1 MSTINTNG
9 INVNYP
15 VPGENNSTQGF
26 RDNFTSIKTNLNTA
40 GTEITD
46 LQNKVV
52 LKAALNGATINN
64 DMANTLIS
72 NAATRSFRA
81 TTYNLG
87 NALSGT
93 VLVNVAQ
100 ADVQYGNVAGNVT
113 LQFGSWAPTNT
124 ESSLTLRLGFP
135 PSPGNITSNAVI
147 TFPESVVA
155 SNNNFG
161 GTILENFVKVA
172 NAITITAPHNVQQ
185 LEFKLRTL
193 DCGNTITIE
202 PLNRPYQSTQIIKR
216 TPPSTGQ
223 QGDKVGT
230 VCIDTGTS
238 QLVVTGANTDPYF
251 TTSSTSTIYP
261 GLSVTFTGTS
271 LEANVVIG
279 NTYYVRN
286 VVNSTRFTVSS
297 TIGGSNI
304 VIGANATGTT
314 MLLNPVQY
322 MYVAVANYSANAVN
336 RNIDSTT
343 SPNIITV
350 SGSTAN
356 LEVNNPIIFTASGTG
371 SNTANVEIG
380 TVYYINS
387 VSGSDITIS
396 KTRYNGVA
404 GPEYTNITTV
414 TSGNVNI
421 DYTVY
426 DGPDIFRRTTLNP
439 F

>member
-15 VPGENNSTQGF
+15 IPGENNSTQGF
-26 RDNFTSIKTNLNTA
+26 RDNFASIKTNLNTA

-52 LKAALNGATINN
+52 LKAALNGSTINN

-72 NAATRSFRA
+72 NASTRSFRA

-124 ESSLTLRLGFP
+124 ESAITLRLG
-135 PSPGNITSNAVI
+135 ISNSSAVI
-147 TFPESVVA
+147 TFPSQVVA

-161 GTILENFVKVA
+161 GTILENYA
-172 NAITITAPHNVQQ
+172 NIANVITITAPYDVEQ

-202 PLNRPYQSTQIIKR
+202 PINRPYQSTQIVKR

-230 VCIDTGTS
+230 VCIDIGTS

-251 TTSSTSTIYP
+251 TTSSTTTLYP

-271 LEANVVIG
+271 LEANVVVG

-297 TIGGSNI
+297 TVSGSNI
-304 VIGANATGTT
+304 AIGANATGTA

-322 MYVAVANYSANAVN
+322 MYVAVANYSANAFN
-336 RNIDSTT
+336 RNIANTT
-343 SPNIITV
+343 APNIITV

-356 LEVNNPIIFTASGTG
+356 LEVNNPIIFAGNASG
-371 SNTANVEIG
+371 NTANIELD

-387 VSGSDITIS
+387 VSGSNVTIS

-414 TSGNVNI
+414 SSNVNI

>member
-15 VPGENNSTQGF
+15 IPGENNPTQGF
-26 RDNFTSIKTNLNTA
+26 RDNFAAIKTNIDTA

-52 LKAALNGATINN
+52 LKAALNGSTLNN

-72 NAATRSFRA
+72 NASTRSFRA

-87 NALSGT
+87 SALSGT
-93 VLVNVAQ
+93 VLVNVSL
-100 ADVQYGNVAGNVT
+100 ADVQYGTVAGNVT

-124 ESSLTLRLGFP
+124 ESAVTLRLGV
-135 PSPGNITSNAVI
+135 SNSSAII
-147 TFPESVVA
+147 TFPSQVVA

-161 GTILENFVKVA
+161 GTILENYA
-172 NAITITAPHNVQQ
+172 NIANVITITAPHDVEQ

-193 DCGNTITIE
+193 DCGNTISIE
-202 PLNRPYQSTQIIKR
+202 PMNRPYQSTQLIKR

-230 VCIDTGTS
+230 VCIDTGAS

-251 TTSSTSTIYP
+251 TTSNTATFYT
-261 GLSVTFTGTS
+261 GLPVVFTGVS
-271 LEANVVIG
+271 LESNVVVG
-279 NTYYVRN
+279 NTYYIRN
-286 VVNSTRFTVSS
+286 VVSSTQFTVSS
-297 TIGGSNI
+297 TVSGSNI
-304 VIGANATGTT
+304 AIGANATGTT

-322 MYVAVANYSANAVN
+322 MYVAVADYSANAYN
-336 RNIDSTT
+336 RNIANTT

-356 LEVNNPIIFTASGTG
+356 LDVNNPIIFAGNAAG
-371 SNTANVEIG
+371 NTANIQLD

-387 VSGSDITIS
+387 VSGSNITIS
-396 KTRYNGVA
+396 KTRFNGVA

-414 TSGNVNI
+414 GSGNVNI

-426 DGPDIFRRTTLNP
+426 DGPDIFRRTTLNT

>member
-15 VPGENNSTQGF
+15 IPGENNSTQGF
-26 RDNFTSIKTNLNTA
+26 RDNFASIKTNLNTA

-52 LKAALNGATINN
+52 LKAALNGSTINN

-72 NAATRSFRA
+72 NASTRSFRA

-124 ESSLTLRLGFP
+124 ESAITLRLG
-135 PSPGNITSNAVI
+135 ISNSSAVI
-147 TFPESVVA
+147 TFPSQVVA

-161 GTILENFVKVA
+161 GTILENYA
-172 NAITITAPHNVQQ
+172 NIANVITITAPYDVEQ

-202 PLNRPYQSTQIIKR
+202 PINRPYQSTQIVKR

-251 TTSSTSTIYP
+251 TTSSTTTLYP

-271 LEANVVIG
+271 LEANVVVG
-279 NTYYVRN
+279 NTYYIRN

-297 TIGGSNI
+297 TVSGSNI
-304 VIGANATGTT
+304 GIGSNASGTT
-314 MLLNPVQY
+314 MLLNPAQY
-322 MYVAVANYSANAVN
+322 MYVAVANYSANAFN
-336 RNIDSTT
+336 RNIANTT
-343 SPNIITV
+343 APNIITV

-356 LEVNNPIIFTASGTG
+356 LEVNNPIIFAGNASG
-371 SNTANVEIG
+371 NTANIELD

-387 VSGSDITIS
+387 VSGSNVTIS
-396 KTRYNGVA
+396 KTRYTGVA

-414 TSGNVNI
+414 SSGNVNI

>member
-9 INVNYP
+9 LNVNYP
-15 VPGENNSTQGF
+15 IPGENNSTQGF
-26 RDNFTSIKTNLNTA
+26 RDNFASIKTNLDTA

-52 LKAALNGATINN
+52 LKAALNGSVLNN

-72 NAATRSFRA
+72 NASTRSFRA

-124 ESSLTLRLGFP
+124 ESAITLRLG
-135 PSPGNITSNAVI
+135 ISNSSAII
-147 TFPESVVA
+147 TFPSQVVA

-161 GTILENFVKVA
+161 GTILENYANIA
-172 NAITITAPHNVQQ
+172 NAITITAPYDVEQ

-202 PLNRPYQSTQIIKR
+202 PINRPYQSTQIVKR

-230 VCIDTGTS
+230 MCVDAGTS
-238 QLVVTGANTDPYF
+238 QLLITGANTDPFF
-251 TTSSTSTIYP
+251 TTTNTSTLYTGQAVIA
-261 GLSVTFTGTS
+261 TGTS
-271 LEANVVIG
+271 LEANIVVG
-279 NTYYVRN
+279 TTYYVRN
-286 VVNSTRFTVSS
+286 VVNSTQFTLSS
-297 TIGGSNI
+297 TPSGSNI
-304 VIGANATGTT
+304 AIGANATGTA
-314 MLLNPVQY
+314 MFLNPTQY
-322 MYVAVANYSANAVN
+322 MYIAVDDYSANFYN
-336 RNIDSTT
+336 RNITSTT
-343 SPNIITV
+343 LPNIITV

-356 LEVNNPIIFTASGTG
+356 LAVNNPIIFAGNALG
-371 SNTANVEIG
+371 NTANIELN

-387 VSGSDITIS
+387 VSGSNVTIS

-414 TSGNVNI
+414 GSGNVNI

-426 DGPDIFRRTTLNP
+426 EGPDIFRRTPLEP

>member
-15 VPGENNSTQGF
+15 VPGENNPTQGF
-26 RDNFTSIKTNLNTA
+26 RDNFASIKTNLDTA

-52 LKAALNGATINN
+52 LKAALNGSTLNN

-72 NAATRSFRA
+72 NASTRSFRA

-100 ADVQYGNVAGNVT
+100 ADVQYGNVASNVT

-124 ESSLTLRLGFP
+124 ESSITLRLGI
-135 PSPGNITSNAVI
+135 SNTSAVI
-147 TFPESVVA
+147 TFPSQVVA

-161 GTILENFVKVA
+161 GTILENYA
-172 NAITITAPHNVQQ
+172 NIANVITITAPYDVEQ

-202 PLNRPYQSTQIIKR
+202 PINRPYQSTQIVKR

-223 QGDKVGT
+223 VGDKVGT

-238 QLVVTGANTDPYF
+238 QLVVTGANTNPYF
-251 TTSSTSTIYP
+251 TTSNTATFYT
-261 GLSVTFTGTS
+261 GLPVVFTGVS
-271 LEANVVIG
+271 LEANVVVG
-279 NTYYVRN
+279 NTYYIRN
-286 VVNSTRFTVSS
+286 VVSSTQFTVSS
-297 TIGGSNI
+297 TVSGSNI
-304 VIGANATGTT
+304 AIGANATGTT

-322 MYVAVANYSANAVN
+322 MYVAVANYSANAYN
-336 RNIDSTT
+336 RNITSTS

-356 LEVNNPIIFTASGTG
+356 LDVNNPIIFAGNAAG
-371 SNTANVEIG
+371 NTANIQLD

-387 VSGSDITIS
+387 ISGSNITIS
-396 KTRYNGVA
+396 KTRFNGVA

-414 TSGNVNI
+414 AANVNV

>member
-9 INVNYP
+9 LNVNYP

-26 RDNFTSIKTNLNTA
+26 RDNFASIKTNLDTA
-40 GTEITD
+40 STEITD

-52 LKAALNGATINN
+52 LKAALNGSVLNN

-72 NAATRSFRA
+72 NASTRSFRA

-124 ESSLTLRLGFP
+124 ESAITLRLGFP
-135 PSPGNITSNAVI
+135 PGAGNTTSTAIV
-147 TFPESVVA
+147 TFPSQVVA
-155 SNNNFG
+155 LNNNFG
-161 GTILENFVKVA
+161 GTILENSA
-172 NAITITAPHNVQQ
+172 NIANITITAPHDVQQ

-202 PLNRPYQSTQIIKR
+202 PINRPYQSTQIVKR

-251 TTSSTSTIYP
+251 TTSSTTTLYP

-271 LEANVVIG
+271 LEANVVVG

-297 TIGGSNI
+297 TVSGSNI

-314 MLLNPVQY
+314 MLLNPAQY
-322 MYVAVANYSANAVN
+322 MYVAVANYSANTFN
-336 RNIDSTT
+336 RNIANTT
-343 SPNIITV
+343 APNIITV

-356 LEVNNPIIFTASGTG
+356 LEVNNPIIFTGTGTG

-387 VSGSDITIS
+387 VSGSNVTIS

-414 TSGNVNI
+414 SSNVNI

-426 DGPDIFRRTTLNP
+426 DGPDIFRRTPLEP

>member
-15 VPGENNSTQGF
+15 IPGENNSTQGF
-26 RDNFTSIKTNLNTA
+26 RDNFASIKTNLNTA

-52 LKAALNGATINN
+52 LKAALNGSTINN

-72 NAATRSFRA
+72 NASTRSFRA

-124 ESSLTLRLGFP
+124 ESAITLRLG
-135 PSPGNITSNAVI
+135 ISNSSAVI
-147 TFPESVVA
+147 TFPSQVVA

-161 GTILENFVKVA
+161 GTILENYA
-172 NAITITAPHNVQQ
+172 NIANVITITAPYDVEQ

-202 PLNRPYQSTQIIKR
+202 PINRPYQSTQIVKR

-251 TTSSTSTIYP
+251 TTSSTTTLYP

-271 LEANVVIG
+271 LEANVVVG
-279 NTYYVRN
+279 NTYYIRN

-297 TIGGSNI
+297 TVSGSNI
-304 VIGANATGTT
+304 VIGSNASGTT
-314 MLLNPVQY
+314 MLLNPAQY
-322 MYVAVANYSANAVN
+322 MYVAVANYSANAFN
-336 RNIDSTT
+336 RNIANTT
-343 SPNIITV
+343 APNIITV

-356 LEVNNPIIFTASGTG
+356 LEVNNPIIFAGNASG
-371 SNTANVEIG
+371 NTANIELD

-387 VSGSDITIS
+387 VSGSNVTIS
-396 KTRYNGVA
+396 KTRYTGVA

-414 TSGNVNI
+414 SSGNVNI

>member
-9 INVNYP
+9 LNVNYP
-15 VPGENNSTQGF
+15 IPGENNSTQGF
-26 RDNFTSIKTNLNTA
+26 RDNFAAIKTNLDTA
-40 GTEITD
+40 STEITD

-52 LKAALNGATINN
+52 LKAALNGSVLNN

-72 NAATRSFRA
+72 NASTRSFRA

-124 ESSLTLRLGFP
+124 ESAITLRLG
-135 PSPGNITSNAVI
+135 ISNSSAII
-147 TFPESVVA
+147 TFPSQVVA

-161 GTILENFVKVA
+161 GTILENYANIA
-172 NAITITAPHNVQQ
+172 NAITITAPYDVEQ

-202 PLNRPYQSTQIIKR
+202 PINRPYQSTQIIKR

-230 VCIDTGTS
+230 ICIDTGVE

-251 TTSSTSTIYP
+251 TTSNTSTLYS
-261 GLSVTFTGTS
+261 GQSVVITGTS
-271 LEANVVIG
+271 LEANVVVG
-279 NTYYVRN
+279 TTYYVRN
-286 VVNSTRFTVSS
+286 VVNATRFTLATTVS
-297 TIGGSNI
+297 GANI
-304 VIGANATGTT
+304 AVGANATGTT
-314 MLLNPVQY
+314 MYLNPAQY
-322 MYVAVANYSANAVN
+322 MYVAVANYSADSYN

-356 LEVNNPIIFTASGTG
+356 LAVNNPIIFAGNALG
-371 SNTANVEIG
+371 NTANIELN

-387 VSGSDITIS
+387 VSGSDITVS

-414 TSGNVNI
+414 SSGNVNI

-426 DGPDIFRRTTLNP
+426 DGPDIFRRTTLEP

>member
-26 RDNFTSIKTNLNTA
+26 RDNFASIKTNLNTA
-40 GTEITD
+40 SSEITD

-52 LKAALNGATINN
+52 LKAALNGSTINN

-100 ADVQYGNVAGNVT
+100 ADVQYGNVAGNVS

-124 ESSLTLRLGFP
+124 ESAITLRLG
-135 PSPGNITSNAVI
+135 ISNSSAVI
-147 TFPESVVA
+147 TFPSQVVA

-161 GTILENFVKVA
+161 GTILENYA
-172 NAITITAPHNVQQ
+172 NIANSITITAPHDVQQ

-202 PLNRPYQSTQIIKR
+202 PMNRPYQSTQIVKR

-230 VCIDTGTS
+230 VCIDKGTS

-251 TTSSTSTIYP
+251 TTSSTSTLYP

-271 LEANVVIG
+271 LEANVVVG
-279 NTYYVRN
+279 DTYYVRDI
-286 VVNSTRFTVSS
+286 VNSTRFTVSD
-297 TIGGSNI
+297 TVGGSNI
-304 VIGANATGTT
+304 AIGANATGTT

-322 MYVAVANYSANAVN
+322 MYVAVANYSANSYTN
-336 RNIDSTT
+336 PQNIDSTT

-350 SGSTAN
+350 SGSPAN
-356 LEVNNPIIFTASGTG
+356 LEVNNPIIFTGNALG
-371 SNTANVEIG
+371 NTANIELD

-396 KTRYNGVA
+396 KTRYNGIA
-404 GPEYTNITTV
+404 GPEYTSITTV
-414 TSGNVNI
+414 GSGNVNV

>member
-15 VPGENNSTQGF
+15 IPGENNSTQGF
-26 RDNFTSIKTNLNTA
+26 RDNFASIKTNLNTA

-52 LKAALNGATINN
+52 LKAALNGSTINN

-72 NAATRSFRA
+72 NASTRSFRA

-124 ESSLTLRLGFP
+124 ESAITLRLG
-135 PSPGNITSNAVI
+135 ISNSSAVI
-147 TFPESVVA
+147 TFPSQVVA

-161 GTILENFVKVA
+161 GTILENYA
-172 NAITITAPHNVQQ
+172 NIANVITITAPYDVEQ

-202 PLNRPYQSTQIIKR
+202 PINRPYQSTQIVKR

-251 TTSSTSTIYP
+251 TTSSTTTLYP

-271 LEANVVIG
+271 LEANVVVG

-297 TIGGSNI
+297 TVSGSNI
-304 VIGANATGTT
+304 VIGANATGTA

-322 MYVAVANYSANAVN
+322 MYVAVANYSANAFN
-336 RNIDSTT
+336 RNIANTT

-356 LEVNNPIIFTASGTG
+356 LEVNNPIIFAGNASG
-371 SNTANVEIG
+371 NTANIELD

-387 VSGSDITIS
+387 VSGSNVTIS

-414 TSGNVNI
+414 SSNVNI

>member
-26 RDNFTSIKTNLNTA
+26 RDNFAAIKTNLDTA

-46 LQNKVV
+46 LQNKAV
-52 LKAALNGATINN
+52 LKAALNGAVLNN

-93 VLVNVAQ
+93 VLVNVSQ
-100 ADVQYGNVAGNVT
+100 ADVQYGNVASNVT

-124 ESSLTLRLGFP
+124 ESAVTLRLG
-135 PSPGNITSNAVI
+135 ISNSSAVI
-147 TFPESVVA
+147 TFPSQVVA

-161 GTILENFVKVA
+161 GTLIENYVNVGG
-172 NAITITAPHNVQQ
+172 NLTITAPYDVQQ

-202 PLNRPYQSTQIIKR
+202 PMNRPYQSTQIIKR

-230 VCIDTGTS
+230 ICVDTGAD

-251 TTSSTSTIYP
+251 TTSSTSTLTP
-261 GLSVTFTGTS
+261 GLPIVVTGTS
-271 LEANVVIG
+271 LEANVVVG
-279 NTYYVRN
+279 TTYYVRN
-286 VVNSTRFTVSS
+286 VVSNTTFTLA
-297 TIGGSNI
+297 TTAGGANI
-304 VIGANATGTT
+304 AVGANATGTT
-314 MLLNPVQY
+314 MFLNPVQY
-322 MYVAVANYSANAVN
+322 MYVAVDDFSANIN
-336 RNIDSTT
+336 DSINITSTT
-343 SPNIITV
+343 SPNLIVI
-350 SGSTAN
+350 SSFAN
-356 LEVNNPIIFTASGTG
+356 VANNNPIIFTGTG
-371 SNTANVEIG
+371 TGNTTGLEADK
-380 TVYYINS
+380 VYYIKNAWSGNS
-387 VSGSDITIS
+387 TITVSEF
-396 KTRYNGVA
+396 RYNGVA
-404 GPEYTNITTV
+404 NIEYQGIQSATGTLDISDATTYN
-414 TSGNVNI
+414 GR
-421 DYTVY
+421 
-426 DGPDIFRRTTLNP
+426 DIFRRTTLNP

>member
-15 VPGENNSTQGF
+15 IPGENNSTQGF
-26 RDNFTSIKTNLNTA
+26 RDNFASIKTNLNTA

-52 LKAALNGATINN
+52 LKAALNGSTINN

-72 NAATRSFRA
+72 NASTRSFRA

-124 ESSLTLRLGFP
+124 ESAITLRLG
-135 PSPGNITSNAVI
+135 ISNSSAVI
-147 TFPESVVA
+147 TFPSQVVA

-161 GTILENFVKVA
+161 GTILENYA
-172 NAITITAPHNVQQ
+172 NIANVITITAPYDVEQ

-202 PLNRPYQSTQIIKR
+202 PINRPYQSTQIVKR

-251 TTSSTSTIYP
+251 TTSSTTTLYP

-271 LEANVVIG
+271 LEANVVVG

-297 TIGGSNI
+297 TVSGSNI
-304 VIGANATGTT
+304 AIGANATGTA

-322 MYVAVANYSANAVN
+322 MYVAVANYSANAFN
-336 RNIDSTT
+336 RNIANTT

-356 LEVNNPIIFTASGTG
+356 LEVNNPIIFAGNASG
-371 SNTANVEIG
+371 NTANIELD

-387 VSGSDITIS
+387 VSGSNVTIS

-414 TSGNVNI
+414 SSNVNI

>member
-15 VPGENNSTQGF
+15 IPGENNSTQGF
-26 RDNFTSIKTNLNTA
+26 RDNFASIKTNLDTA

-52 LKAALNGATINN
+52 LKAALNGSVLNN

-124 ESSLTLRLGFP
+124 ESAVTLRLG
-135 PSPGNITSNAVI
+135 ISNSSAVI
-147 TFPESVVA
+147 TFPGQVVA

-161 GTILENFVKVA
+161 GTLIENYVNVGG
-172 NAITITAPHNVQQ
+172 NLTITAPYDVQQ

-202 PLNRPYQSTQIIKR
+202 PMNRPYQSTQVIKR

-230 VCIDTGTS
+230 ICVDTGAD
-238 QLVVTGANTDPYF
+238 QLVVTGANTNPYF
-251 TTSSTSTIYP
+251 TTSSTSTLTP
-261 GLSVTFTGTS
+261 GLPIVVTGTS
-271 LEANVVIG
+271 LEANVVVG
-279 NTYYVRN
+279 TTYYVRN
-286 VVNSTRFTVSS
+286 VVSNTTFTLA
-297 TIGGSNI
+297 TTAGGANI
-304 VIGANATGTT
+304 AVGANATGTT
-314 MLLNPVQY
+314 MFLNPIQY
-322 MYVAVANYSANAVN
+322 MYVAVDDFSANVN
-336 RNIDSTT
+336 DSINITSTT
-343 SPNIITV
+343 SPNLIVI
-350 SGSTAN
+350 SSFAN
-356 LEVNNPIIFTASGTG
+356 VANNNPIIFTGTG
-371 SNTANVEIG
+371 TGNTTGLEADK
-380 TVYYINS
+380 VYYIKNAWSGNS
-387 VSGSDITIS
+387 TITVSEF
-396 KTRYNGVA
+396 RYNGVA
-404 GPEYTNITTV
+404 NIEYQGIQSATGTLDISDATTYN
-414 TSGNVNI
+414 GR
-421 DYTVY
+421 
-426 DGPDIFRRTTLNP
+426 DIFRRTTLNP

>member
-15 VPGENNSTQGF
+15 IPGENNSTQGF
-26 RDNFTSIKTNLNTA
+26 RDNFASIKTNLNTA

-52 LKAALNGATINN
+52 LKAALNGSTINN

-72 NAATRSFRA
+72 NASTRSFRA

-124 ESSLTLRLGFP
+124 ESAITLRLG
-135 PSPGNITSNAVI
+135 ISNSSAVI
-147 TFPESVVA
+147 TFPSQVVA

-161 GTILENFVKVA
+161 GTILENYA
-172 NAITITAPHNVQQ
+172 NIANVITITAPYDVEQ

-193 DCGNTITIE
+193 DCGNTISIE

-230 VCIDTGTS
+230 ICVDTGAD

-251 TTSSTSTIYP
+251 TTSSTTTLYP

-271 LEANVVIG
+271 LEANVVVG
-279 NTYYVRN
+279 NTYYIRN

-297 TIGGSNI
+297 TVSGSNI
-304 VIGANATGTT
+304 AIGANATGTA
-314 MLLNPVQY
+314 MLLNAVQY
-322 MYVAVANYSANAVN
+322 MYVAVANYSANAFN
-336 RNIDSTT
+336 RNIANTT

-356 LEVNNPIIFTASGTG
+356 LEVNNPIIFAGNASG
-371 SNTANVEIG
+371 NTANIELD

-387 VSGSDITIS
+387 VSGSNVTIS

-414 TSGNVNI
+414 SSNVDI

>member
-15 VPGENNSTQGF
+15 IPGENNSTQGF
-26 RDNFTSIKTNLNTA
+26 RDNFASIKTNLNTA

-52 LKAALNGATINN
+52 LKAALNGSTINN

-72 NAATRSFRA
+72 NASTRSFRA

-124 ESSLTLRLGFP
+124 ESAITLRLG
-135 PSPGNITSNAVI
+135 ISNSSAVI
-147 TFPESVVA
+147 TFPSQVVA

-161 GTILENFVKVA
+161 GTILENYA
-172 NAITITAPHNVQQ
+172 NIANVITITAPYDVEQ

-202 PLNRPYQSTQIIKR
+202 PINRPYQSTQIVKR

-230 VCIDTGTS
+230 VCIDIGTS

-251 TTSSTSTIYP
+251 TTSSTTTLYP

-271 LEANVVIG
+271 LEANVVVG

-297 TIGGSNI
+297 TVSGSNI
-304 VIGANATGTT
+304 AIGANATGTA

-322 MYVAVANYSANAVN
+322 MYVAVANYSANAFN
-336 RNIDSTT
+336 RNIANTT
-343 SPNIITV
+343 APNIITV

-356 LEVNNPIIFTASGTG
+356 LEVNNPIIFAGNASG
-371 SNTANVEIG
+371 NTANIELDK
-380 TVYYINS
+380 VYYINS
-387 VSGSDITIS
+387 VSGSNVTIS

-414 TSGNVNI
+414 AANVNV

>member
-15 VPGENNSTQGF
+15 IPGENNSTQGF
-26 RDNFTSIKTNLNTA
+26 RDNFASIKTNLNTA

-52 LKAALNGATINN
+52 LKAALNGSTINN

-72 NAATRSFRA
+72 NASTRSFRA

-124 ESSLTLRLGFP
+124 ESAITLRLG
-135 PSPGNITSNAVI
+135 ISNSSAVI
-147 TFPESVVA
+147 TFPSQVVA

-161 GTILENFVKVA
+161 GTILENYA
-172 NAITITAPHNVQQ
+172 NIANVITITAPYDVEQ

-202 PLNRPYQSTQIIKR
+202 PMNRPYQSTQIIKR

-251 TTSSTSTIYP
+251 TTSSTTTLYP

-271 LEANVVIG
+271 LEANVVVG

-297 TIGGSNI
+297 TVSGSNI
-304 VIGANATGTT
+304 AIGANATGTA

-322 MYVAVANYSANAVN
+322 MYVAVANYSANAFN
-336 RNIDSTT
+336 RNIANTT

-356 LEVNNPIIFTASGTG
+356 LEVNNPIIFAGNASG
-371 SNTANVEIG
+371 NTANIELD

-387 VSGSDITIS
+387 VSGSNVTIS

-414 TSGNVNI
+414 SSNVDI

>member
-15 VPGENNSTQGF
+15 IPGENNPTQGF
-26 RDNFTSIKTNLNTA
+26 RDNFASIKTNLDTA

-46 LQNKVV
+46 LQNKAV
-52 LKAALNGATINN
+52 LKAALNGSTLNN

-72 NAATRSFRA
+72 NASTRSFRA

-100 ADVQYGNVAGNVT
+100 ADVQYGTVAGNVT

-124 ESSLTLRLGFP
+124 ESAITLRLG
-135 PSPGNITSNAVI
+135 ISNSSAII
-147 TFPESVVA
+147 TFPSQVVA

-161 GTILENFVKVA
+161 GTILENYA
-172 NAITITAPHNVQQ
+172 NIANVITITAPYDVEQ

-202 PLNRPYQSTQIIKR
+202 PINRPYQSTQIVKR

-230 VCIDTGTS
+230 VCIDTGAS
-238 QLVVTGANTDPYF
+238 QLVVTGANTNPYF
-251 TTSSTSTIYP
+251 TTSNTATFYA
-261 GLSVTFTGTS
+261 GLPVVFTGVS
-271 LEANVVIG
+271 LESNVVVG
-279 NTYYVRN
+279 NTYYIRN
-286 VVNSTRFTVSS
+286 IVSSTQFTVSS
-297 TIGGSNI
+297 TVSGSNI
-304 VIGANATGTT
+304 AIGANATGTT

-322 MYVAVANYSANAVN
+322 MYVAVANYSANAYN
-336 RNIDSTT
+336 RNIANTT

-356 LEVNNPIIFTASGTG
+356 LDVNNPIIFAGNAAG
-371 SNTANVEIG
+371 NTANIQLD

-387 VSGSDITIS
+387 VSGSNITIS
-396 KTRYNGVA
+396 KTRFNGVA

-414 TSGNVNI
+414 AANVNV

-426 DGPDIFRRTTLNP
+426 DGQDIFRRTTLNP

>member
-9 INVNYP
+9 LNVNYP

-26 RDNFTSIKTNLNTA
+26 RDNFASIKTNLDTA
-40 GTEITD
+40 STEITD

-52 LKAALNGATINN
+52 LKAALNGSVLNN

-72 NAATRSFRA
+72 NASTRSFRA

-124 ESSLTLRLGFP
+124 ESAITLRLG
-135 PSPGNITSNAVI
+135 ISNSSAII
-147 TFPESVVA
+147 TFPSQVVA

-161 GTILENFVKVA
+161 GTILENYA
-172 NAITITAPHNVQQ
+172 NIANVITITAPYDVEQ

-202 PLNRPYQSTQIIKR
+202 PINRPYQSTQIIKR

-251 TTSSTSTIYP
+251 TTSSTTTLYP

-271 LEANVVIG
+271 LEANVVVG
-279 NTYYVRN
+279 NTYYIRN

-297 TIGGSNI
+297 TVSGSNI
-304 VIGANATGTT
+304 AIGANASGTT
-314 MLLNPVQY
+314 MLLNPAQY
-322 MYVAVANYSANAVN
+322 MYVAVANYSANAFN
-336 RNIDSTT
+336 RNIANTT
-343 SPNIITV
+343 APNIITV

-356 LEVNNPIIFTASGTG
+356 LEINNPIIFAGNASG
-371 SNTANVEIG
+371 NTANIELDK
-380 TVYYINS
+380 VYYINS
-387 VSGSDITIS
+387 VSGSNVTIS

-414 TSGNVNI
+414 AANVNV

>member
-9 INVNYP
+9 LNVNYP

-26 RDNFTSIKTNLNTA
+26 RDNFASIKTNLNTA

-52 LKAALNGATINN
+52 LKAALNGSTINN

-72 NAATRSFRA
+72 NASTRSFRA

-124 ESSLTLRLGFP
+124 ESAITLRLG
-135 PSPGNITSNAVI
+135 ISNSSAVI
-147 TFPESVVA
+147 TFPSQVVA

-161 GTILENFVKVA
+161 GTILENYA
-172 NAITITAPHNVQQ
+172 NIANVITITAPYDVEQ

-202 PLNRPYQSTQIIKR
+202 PMNRPYQSTQIIKR

-251 TTSSTSTIYP
+251 TTSSTTTLYP

-271 LEANVVIG
+271 LEANVVVG
-279 NTYYVRN
+279 NTYYIRN

-297 TIGGSNI
+297 TVSGSNI
-304 VIGANATGTT
+304 AIGANATGTA
-314 MLLNPVQY
+314 MLLNAVQY
-322 MYVAVANYSANAVN
+322 MYVAVANYSANAFN
-336 RNIDSTT
+336 RNIANTT

-356 LEVNNPIIFTASGTG
+356 LEVNNPIIFAGNASG
-371 SNTANVEIG
+371 NTANIELD

-387 VSGSDITIS
+387 VSGSNVTIS

-414 TSGNVNI
+414 SSNVDI

>member
-9 INVNYP
+9 LNVNYP
-15 VPGENNSTQGF
+15 IPGENNSTQGF
-26 RDNFTSIKTNLNTA
+26 RDNFASIKTNLDTA

-52 LKAALNGATINN
+52 LKAALNGSVLNN

-72 NAATRSFRA
+72 NASTRSFRA

-100 ADVQYGNVAGNVT
+100 ADVQYGNVTGNIS

-124 ESSLTLRLGFP
+124 ESALTLRLG
-135 PSPGNITSNAVI
+135 ISNSSAVI
-147 TFPESVVA
+147 TFPSQVVA

-161 GTILENFVKVA
+161 GTILENYANIA
-172 NAITITAPHNVQQ
+172 NAITITAPHDVEQ

-202 PLNRPYQSTQIIKR
+202 PINRPYQSTQIIKR

-223 QGDKVGT
+223 QGDTVGT
-230 VCIDTGTS
+230 ICIDTGVE

-251 TTSSTSTIYP
+251 TTSNTSTLYS
-261 GLSVTFTGTS
+261 GQSVVITGTS
-271 LEANVVIG
+271 LEANVVVG
-279 NTYYVRN
+279 TTYYVRN
-286 VVNSTRFTVSS
+286 VVNATRFTLATTVS
-297 TIGGSNI
+297 GANI
-304 VIGANATGTT
+304 AVGANATGTT
-314 MLLNPVQY
+314 MYLNPAQY
-322 MYVAVANYSANAVN
+322 MYVAVADYSADSYN

-356 LEVNNPIIFTASGTG
+356 LAVNNPIIFAGNALG
-371 SNTANVEIG
+371 NTANIELN

-387 VSGSDITIS
+387 VSGSDITVS

-414 TSGNVNI
+414 GSGNVNI

-426 DGPDIFRRTTLNP
+426 DGPDIFRRTTLEP

>member
-15 VPGENNSTQGF
+15 IPGENNSTQGF
-26 RDNFTSIKTNLNTA
+26 RDNFASIKTNLNTA

-52 LKAALNGATINN
+52 LKAALNGSTINN

-72 NAATRSFRA
+72 NASTRSFRA

-124 ESSLTLRLGFP
+124 ESAITLRLG
-135 PSPGNITSNAVI
+135 ISNSSAVI
-147 TFPESVVA
+147 TFPSQVVA

-161 GTILENFVKVA
+161 GTILENYA
-172 NAITITAPHNVQQ
+172 NIANVITITAPYDVEQ

-202 PLNRPYQSTQIIKR
+202 PINRPYQSTQIVKR

-251 TTSSTSTIYP
+251 TTSSTTTLYP

-271 LEANVVIG
+271 LEANVVVG
-279 NTYYVRN
+279 NTYYIRN

-297 TIGGSNI
+297 TVSGSNI
-304 VIGANATGTT
+304 AIGANASGTT
-314 MLLNPVQY
+314 MLLNPAQY
-322 MYVAVANYSANAVN
+322 MYVAVANYSANAFN
-336 RNIDSTT
+336 RNIANTT
-343 SPNIITV
+343 APNIITV

-356 LEVNNPIIFTASGTG
+356 LEVNNPIIFAGNASG
-371 SNTANVEIG
+371 NTANIELD

-387 VSGSDITIS
+387 VSGSNVTIS
-396 KTRYNGVA
+396 KTRYTGVA

-414 TSGNVNI
+414 SSGNVNI

>member
-26 RDNFTSIKTNLNTA
+26 RDNFASIKTNLNTA
-40 GTEITD
+40 SSEITD

-52 LKAALNGATINN
+52 LKAALNGSTINN

-72 NAATRSFRA
+72 NASTRSFRA

-100 ADVQYGNVAGNVT
+100 ADVQYGNVAGNVS

-124 ESSLTLRLGFP
+124 ESAITLRLG
-135 PSPGNITSNAVI
+135 ISNSSAVI
-147 TFPESVVA
+147 TFPSQVVA

-161 GTILENFVKVA
+161 GTILENYA
-172 NAITITAPHNVQQ
+172 NIANSITITAPHDVQQ

-202 PLNRPYQSTQIIKR
+202 PMNRPYQSTQIVKR

-230 VCIDTGTS
+230 VCIDKGTS
-238 QLVVTGANTDPYF
+238 QLVVTGANTNPYF
-251 TTSSTSTIYP
+251 TTPSTSTLYP
-261 GLSVTFTGTS
+261 GLAVTFTGTS
-271 LEANVVIG
+271 LAANVVVG

-286 VVNSTRFTVSS
+286 VVNSTQFTVSS
-297 TIGGSNI
+297 TVSGSNI
-304 VIGANATGTT
+304 AIGANATGTT

-322 MYVAVANYSANAVN
+322 MYVAVANYSANSYN

-356 LEVNNPIIFTASGTG
+356 LEVNNPIIFAGNALG
-371 SNTANVEIG
+371 NTANIELD

-387 VSGSDITIS
+387 VSGTDITIS
-396 KTRYNGVA
+396 KTRYNGIA

>member
-15 VPGENNSTQGF
+15 VPGENNPTQGF
-26 RDNFTSIKTNLNTA
+26 RDNFASIKTNLDTA

-52 LKAALNGATINN
+52 LKAALNGSTLNN

-72 NAATRSFRA
+72 NASTRSFRA

-100 ADVQYGNVAGNVT
+100 ADVQYGNVASNVT

-124 ESSLTLRLGFP
+124 ESSITLRLGI
-135 PSPGNITSNAVI
+135 SNTSAVI
-147 TFPESVVA
+147 TFPSQVVA

-161 GTILENFVKVA
+161 GTILENYA
-172 NAITITAPHNVQQ
+172 NIANVITITAPYDVEQ

-202 PLNRPYQSTQIIKR
+202 PINRPYQSTQIVKR

-223 QGDKVGT
+223 VGDKVGT

-238 QLVVTGANTDPYF
+238 QLVVTGANTNPYF
-251 TTSSTSTIYP
+251 TTSNTATFYT
-261 GLSVTFTGTS
+261 GLPVVFTGVS
-271 LEANVVIG
+271 LEANVVVG
-279 NTYYVRN
+279 NTYYIRN
-286 VVNSTRFTVSS
+286 VVSSTQFTVSS
-297 TIGGSNI
+297 TVSGSNI
-304 VIGANATGTT
+304 AIGANATGTT

-322 MYVAVANYSANAVN
+322 MYVAVANYSANAYN
-336 RNIDSTT
+336 RNITSTT

-356 LEVNNPIIFTASGTG
+356 LDVNNPIIFAGNAAG
-371 SNTANVEIG
+371 NTANIALDS
-380 TVYYINS
+380 VYYINS
-387 VSGSDITIS
+387 VSGSNVTIS

-414 TSGNVNI
+414 GSGNVNI